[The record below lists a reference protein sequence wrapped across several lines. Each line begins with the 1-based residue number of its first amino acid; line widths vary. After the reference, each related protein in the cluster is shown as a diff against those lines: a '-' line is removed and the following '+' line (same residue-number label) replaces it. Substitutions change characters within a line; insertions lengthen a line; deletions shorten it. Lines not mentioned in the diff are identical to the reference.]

1 MSTWDPPQSM
11 LNVDHPGKVWLS
23 KAHAGEIAV
32 AVEGILNDVMK
43 DITMENLFNTAASQK
58 VQTGTSIGQLKRRLK
73 TMDNRLKE
81 DLREFPPAKA
91 NLIWNSC
98 FYLVVK

>member
-1 MSTWDPPQSM
+1 
-11 LNVDHPGKVWLS
+11 
-23 KAHAGEIAV
+23 
-32 AVEGILNDVMK
+32 MK

-73 TMDNRLKE
+73 TMDNSLKE